1 MDMWDIHNTLTDLGD
16 KPLANRVIVDGLGI
30 RLSFLIP

>member
-16 KPLANRVIVDGLGI
+16 KPLANRVIVQGYKD
-30 RLSFLIP
+30 SESD